1 MTTILNRLC
10 LLSCLVLLTGCQDK
24 EIRSYEI
31 PKQAPKG
38 WPTQPHARQ
47 IMGSQKGAPMGN
59 PAAGTGT
66 ASTPEDPTMPD
77 QATPMMG
84 ATSSGGTMQALPG
97 MAEQSAQFDTPT
109 WTAPEHWEA
118 QPLGNMRKGSW
129 MINRDGESAE
139 LSVLV
144 FPGDVGGDLANVNRW
159 AGQIGATPLT
169 PETLAAMQQAG
180 TVSVDNHD
188 GFLVT
193 LDGPTGKSIAGVIL
207 PYHGAT
213 WFFKMQGDTALVNDE
228 AAALGQ
234 FMSTV
239 RFPAH

>member
-1 MTTILNRLC
+1 MTTIYRGLC
-10 LLSCLVLLTGCQDK
+10 LLGCLVFLAGCKDE
-24 EIRSYEI
+24 EIRSYEVA
-31 PKQAPKG
+31 KEAPKG
-38 WPTQPHARQ
+38 WPTQSHTRQ
-47 IMGSQKGAPMGN
+47 TIENQKGEPMGN
-59 PAAGTGT
+59 PAAGTAT
-66 ASTPEDPTMPD
+66 APAQDAPVAPF
-77 QATPMMG
+77 AGPMMG
-84 ATSSGGTMQALPG
+84 GSMQALPG
-97 MAEQSAQFDTPT
+97 MAEQSAQFDSPT

-129 MINRDGESAE
+129 VINRDGESAE
-139 LSVLV
+139 VSVLV

-169 PETLAAMQQAG
+169 PEQLAKMKQDG
-180 TVSVDNHD
+180 TFSVDAHD

-193 LDGPTGKSIAGVIL
+193 LDGPAGKSIAGLIL

-213 WFFKMQGDTALVNDE
+213 WFFKMQGDTDLVNDE
-228 AAALGQ
+228 AVSFGS